1 MSGPRIIK
9 KYPNRRLYD
18 PGESRYVTL
27 AEIQKIAAAGVDF
40 IVIDKAT
47 GEDVTRSTLLQVID
61 AQEQRGASLLTHEFL
76 LQMIRS
82 QDQGRPALTASYL
95 EQSLNLFRR
104 EGAADRR
111 TADEDLAEM
120 ARRMAQQHYQRW
132 HTAQDEID
140 RKLEKLIAQHERDCG
155 PQP

>member
-1 MSGPRIIK
+1 MRVAV
-9 KYPNRRLYD
+9 
-18 PGESRYVTL
+18 ES
-27 AEIQKIAAAGVDF
+27 AAATCNNPPLAVRESLR
-40 IVIDKAT
+40 IA
-47 GEDVTRSTLLQVID
+47 

-82 QDQGRPALTASYL
+82 REQGLPALMASYL

-111 TADEDLAEM
+111 TADEDLAAM
-120 ARRMAQQHYQRW
+120 AQRMAQQHYQRW

-140 RKLEKLIAQHERDCG
+140 RKLEKLIAQHERD
-155 PQP
+155 

>member
-1 MSGPRIIK
+1 MSEPRIIK

-18 PGESRYVTL
+18 PFESRYVTL
-27 AEIQKIAAAGVDF
+27 TEIQKMAAAGVDF
-40 IVIDKAT
+40 IVIEKAT
-47 GEDVTRSTLLQVID
+47 GEDVTRSVLLQLIA
-61 AQEQRGASLLTHEFL
+61 AQEQRGVSLLPHEFL

-82 QDQGRPALTASYL
+82 REQGLPALTASYL

-111 TADEDLAEM
+111 TADEDLAAM
-120 ARRMAQQHYQRW
+120 AQRMAQQHYQRW

-140 RKLEKLIAQHERDCG
+140 RKLEKLIAQHERD
-155 PQP
+155 